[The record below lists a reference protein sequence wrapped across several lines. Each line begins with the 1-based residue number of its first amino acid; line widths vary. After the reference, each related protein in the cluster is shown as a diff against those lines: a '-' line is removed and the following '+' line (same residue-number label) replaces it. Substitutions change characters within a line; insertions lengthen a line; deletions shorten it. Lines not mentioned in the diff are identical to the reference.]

1 MFTNKDIL
9 QLAQEDEMNKTNLVT
24 HDYVT
29 VAAGLLMKQEDAQ
42 MRQLRDKMNDFV
54 EQEAREQ
61 KVEQRVTKSQRRL

>member
-1 MFTNKDIL
+1 VFTNKDIL